1 MHLPLCECNKH
12 LERSKGKPHATPL
25 LFWTY
30 SLANGSVNEISK
42 FGTSALKL
50 NKEKPSFLF
59 AAKRGRKNITLGIVH
74 MNQQEL

>member
-1 MHLPLCECNKH
+1 MHLSLCERNKH

-30 SLANGSVNEISK
+30 SLANGSVNKISK

-59 AAKRGRKNITLGIVH
+59 AAKEEEKTSLWG
-74 MNQQEL
+74 